1 MVVKNCG
8 MKITDIFLKYGEK
21 YFRDAE
27 SQVIREASLQSGI
40 IISTGGGTVLR
51 EENVDALRLNGRIFF
66 IDRKPELLTPT
77 ADRPTA
83 ADMEQIE
90 KRYHERYRIY
100 TDTADF
106 IVENNGNADEAAAK
120 IAEELR

>member
-1 MVVKNCG
+1 M
-8 MKITDIFLKYGEK
+8 
-21 YFRDAE
+21 
-27 SQVIREASLQSGI
+27 
-40 IISTGGGTVLR
+40 LR

-66 IDRKPELLTPT
+66 IDRKPKLLTPT